1 MKDLFEDWDP
11 ILNLP
16 ASSAPHPAQPPPKI
30 AKTTP
35 ALPPIAQAHAPED
48 PSISGLLSP
57 KEDPSITGIL
67 LPKEEPVEDETLEY
81 SVLDEPIDER
91 EMKLINDLFRSKKSL
106 SGLDETQQPTM
117 RIPRKFMGEDDMSN
131 TVYTISCEFP
141 VSGFWWEI
149 ALFSKISKKK
159 PSCLYEISWKI
170 PISGEIPEIIFK
182 IFTSANTSSTSL
194 YCKTPVKPCCTCKI
208 NSNSSFYT
216 SFQRK
221 MTYPRRIAVKI

>member
-16 ASSAPHPAQPPPKI
+16 ASSASAQPPPKI
-30 AKTTP
+30 AKITP
-35 ALPPIAQAHAPED
+35 APALAPED

-67 LPKEEPVEDETLEY
+67 LPKEEPIEDETQEY

-141 VSGFWWEI
+141 VSGF
-149 ALFSKISKKK
+149 L
-159 PSCLYEISWKI
+159 
-170 PISGEIPEIIFK
+170 
-182 IFTSANTSSTSL
+182 
-194 YCKTPVKPCCTCKI
+194 
-208 NSNSSFYT
+208 
-216 SFQRK
+216 
-221 MTYPRRIAVKI
+221 